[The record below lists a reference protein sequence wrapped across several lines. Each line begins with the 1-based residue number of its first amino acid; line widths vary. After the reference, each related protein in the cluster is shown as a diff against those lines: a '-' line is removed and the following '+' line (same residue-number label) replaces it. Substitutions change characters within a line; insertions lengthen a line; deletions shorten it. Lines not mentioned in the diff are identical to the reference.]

1 MKRPAA
7 LAAFAALAVVLTT
20 TAAPVFAARS
30 SYVIDDAHLLSSS
43 AIAQLNTQIGDFN
56 AQTGK
61 EVVVVTTPSLDGTAA
76 SDALERSFAQQQVNG
91 VEIFIAKDEKQI
103 KIAGDVASR
112 QFFPSGSFNTIYQAM
127 RPYFAQGNY
136 DQGVETGVGLII
148 NTYRGHTSSLNASR
162 RPVGAS
168 APAHV
173 RSSSSGG
180 WGLGFIWWII
190 ILAVIFFIIRGIFRA
205 LAGPRMYGGG
215 GPGYGQGPGYGG
227 GYGPGYGGA
236 GYGGGYGGGG
246 GFWTGLLGGL
256 GGAWL
261 GNELFGGRNYGGGP
275 VDGGTW
281 AGTGGVDPGQ
291 SADAGGWQSDAGQID
306 AGNAGGGGWGD
317 SGGGFGD
324 SGGGGGWGGGGDFGG
339 GGGGDSG
346 GGW

>member
-7 LAAFAALAVVLTT
+7 LAAFAALTVALATT
-20 TAAPVFAARS
+20 VAPAFAARS
-30 SYVIDDAHLLSSS
+30 TYVIDDAHLLSSS
-43 AIAQLNTQIGDFN
+43 ATAQINQQIATFN

-61 EVVVVTTPSLDGTAA
+61 EVLVVITSSLDGVAPDA
-76 SDALERSFAQQQVNG
+76 ALERSFAQQQVNG

-112 QFFPSGSFNTIYQAM
+112 RFFPSGSFNTIYQAM

-136 DQGVETGVGLII
+136 DQGVETGVSLVI
-148 NTYRGHTSSLNASR
+148 NTYLGHASSLNRAR
-162 RPVGAS
+162 QPVGAT
-168 APAHV
+168 APV
-173 RSSSSGG
+173 RYRSSNSGG

-205 LAGPRMYGGG
+205 MAGPRMYGGG
-215 GPGYGQGPGYGG
+215 GPGYGPGPGYGG
-227 GYGPGYGGA
+227 PGYGPGY
-236 GYGGGYGGGG
+236 GGYGGGG
-246 GFWTGLLGGL
+246 GFWSGLLGGL

-261 GNELFGGRNYGGGP
+261 GNELFGGRNYGAGP

-281 AGTGGVDPGQ
+281 ANTGGVDPGA
-291 SADAGGWQSDAGQID
+291 SADASGWQSDAGQID
-306 AGNAGGGGWGD
+306 TGNVGGGGWGD
-317 SGGGFGD
+317 SGGD
-324 SGGGGGWGGGGDFGG
+324 SGGGGGWGGGDFGGGG